1 MPFLRALAVA
11 ATVLV
16 VAAVGL
22 VALGL
27 AFGNPWLLLPRTP
40 PRSGMDR
47 FLLIVWPV
55 GCLLEGL
62 LAGLRLQVGHAKA
75 VAVGSGVRLAAAC
88 VLGWVLLWGSVHLR
102 GEPAWLLLAA
112 WAVATAG
119 VWQVLPRQTSQRVV
133 AAAICFALVAAGVL
147 IVLGGWLKGG
157 LAALP
162 LAVTIGLVAWRVR
175 DKRLR
180 GVVIGCGAAAVV
192 GLVVLGQFFG
202 RVSVLQ
208 AGLIAGSLI
217 AVAVVVSWPR
227 AQPAQAVDA
236 MTSEA

>member
-102 GEPAWLLLAA
+102 GEPARSGRG
-112 WAVATAG
+112 AG
-119 VWQVLPRQTSQRVV
+119 RMVRAGWCWVMVLPPRNN
-133 AAAICFALVAAGVL
+133 
-147 IVLGGWLKGG
+147 
-157 LAALP
+157 LA
-162 LAVTIGLVAWRVR
+162 
-175 DKRLR
+175 
-180 GVVIGCGAAAVV
+180 
-192 GLVVLGQFFG
+192 
-202 RVSVLQ
+202 
-208 AGLIAGSLI
+208 
-217 AVAVVVSWPR
+217 
-227 AQPAQAVDA
+227 
-236 MTSEA
+236 ME